1 MQVRNKRQGSR
12 INAILHIKRINI
24 NAILHI
30 KRINILPVFCDE
42 TFYSNRSANDT
53 TNVLFYKSMVDAS
66 IEPCTADG
74 RPKQTEAWIAHASAS
89 KGYYHNLLV

>member
-12 INAILHIKRINI
+12 INAILQIKRINI

-30 KRINILPVFCDE
+30 KRINILSVFCDE

-66 IEPCTADG
+66 SSTAQQMEG
-74 RPKQTEAWIAHASAS
+74 PNKLKLGLHMQVHQRGITTIF
-89 KGYYHNLLV
+89 